1 MRHLG
6 KMQAALA
13 VLITLG
19 FFGALALVY
28 LIPAPDGVARDAV
41 LILIGAL
48 GARWGTVIDWH
59 FGSSSGSAQKNA
71 ALVAEPPTVHTVT
84 PATLVP
90 RKD

>member
-48 GARWGTVIDWH
+48 GARWGTVVDWH

-71 ALVAEPPTVHTVT
+71 ALVAEPAHTVT
-84 PATLVP
+84 PAVVPP